1 MPKSRKRGGAKSHR
15 KRVQARNSNVEANQ
29 NRFRNIF
36 QQEMMKELEEQKK
49 MMEETQT
56 EIVEVEDTDSQKE
69 GV

>member
-1 MPKSRKRGGAKSHR
+1 MPKSRVRGGKKSHR
-15 KRVQARNSNVEANQ
+15 KRVQRRNQNIEANQ
-29 NRFRNIF
+29 NRFKNIF
-36 QQEMMKELEEQKK
+36 QEEMMKELEEQKK